1 VQPGAK
7 TTGELP
13 KASIR
18 DKGSPTDVIA
28 YLFKPVRMGQNSPHH
43 WMHY

>member
-1 VQPGAK
+1 MQPGAK

-18 DKGSPTDVIA
+18 DKGSPTDMIA
-28 YLFKPVRMGQNSPHH
+28 YLFKPVRMGQNSSHH
-43 WMHY
+43 RMFH